1 MADVTPNYSLE
12 VQGLQLE
19 MAQLTLNI
27 QSQNFRIAQTQDE
40 VTRIETNIEATK
52 VAIASLQDKITSLI
66 KGTQN
71 G

>member
-1 MADVTPNYSLE
+1 MADVTPNYPLE

-19 MAQLTLNI
+19 KAQLELNI
-27 QSQNFRIAQTQDE
+27 QSQNYRIAQTRDE

-52 VAIASLQDKITSLI
+52 VAIAALQTKITNLI